1 MVYLPTDIL
10 GHIFSFVSMKI
21 KKNLTKEDYLKYS
34 KNNDMI
40 PHYKYDTIIR
50 KITRK
55 NYFFL
60 LDLQF
65 KKKYS
70 QWLKLKRWRYKG
82 FIYDNYIEYI
92 RQLCNENN
100 SNKCLEI
107 IKKYTGDM
115 SKKKHKRRRI
125 RNIRWNN

>member
-1 MVYLPTDIL
+1 MDYLPTDIL
-10 GHIFSFVSMKI
+10 GHIYSFVSMKI
-21 KKNLTKEDYLKYS
+21 KKNLTKEDYLEYAN
-34 KNNDMI
+34 KNNMI
-40 PHYKYDTIIR
+40 PHHKFDTIIR

-65 KKKYS
+65 KKKFR
-70 QWLKLKRWRYKG
+70 QWLKLKKWRYKG

-100 SNKCLEI
+100 SYKCLEI
-107 IKKYTGDM
+107 IKKYSGDM
-115 SKKKHKRRRI
+115 SKKKYKRRRI
-125 RNIRWNN
+125 RYIICPN